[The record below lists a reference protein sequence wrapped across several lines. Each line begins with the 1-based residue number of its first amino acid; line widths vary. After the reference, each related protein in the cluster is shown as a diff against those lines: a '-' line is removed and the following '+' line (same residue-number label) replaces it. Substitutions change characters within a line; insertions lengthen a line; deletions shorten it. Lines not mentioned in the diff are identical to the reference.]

1 MKRYINYSI
10 IYAVLALV
18 GGVFY
23 REFTKMNG
31 YTAWTSLSVVHT
43 HYFILGMMFF
53 LILGL
58 VSFNVNFK
66 SNFYREFTK
75 MNGYTAWTSLSVVH
89 THYFILGMMFFL
101 ILGLVSF
108 NVNFKSNRAVL
119 FYNVGLN
126 LTAIMLVVRGIV
138 QVLDLNVVSAVISGI
153 AGIGHMI
160 LGVSLILILL
170 DIKKSV

>member
-10 IYAVLALV
+10 VYAVLAMI

-23 REFTKMNG
+23 REFTKMND
-31 YTAWTSLSVVHT
+31 YTSWTTLSVVHT

-58 VSFNVNFK
+58 VSMNVNLK
-66 SNFYREFTK
+66 
-75 MNGYTAWTSLSVVH
+75 
-89 THYFILGMMFFL
+89 I
-101 ILGLVSF
+101 
-108 NVNFKSNRAVL
+108 NRAVL

-138 QVLDLNVVSAVISGI
+138 QVLDLNVVSAVISVI
-153 AGIGHMI
+153 AGIGHII

-170 DIKKSV
+170 HIKKAYIE